1 MTTQELT
8 DLADLIVGHINRNDL
23 AGLAETIAPCA
34 TAELVEICERLGDRH
49 RAVMYRLLPKQR
61 ALEVF
66 EALDPALR
74 QELLREIHRL
84 TRDEGIGVLLI
95 SHHPQEARDVADRLA
110 LLEQGRIVFCGAAS
124 ALDTPEHGALRRYLG
139 HDTGAS

>member
-1 MTTQELT
+1 MRACLDETSSAMTTQELT

-66 EALDPALR
+66 EALDPALQGDLVR
-74 QELLREIHRL
+74 GLRDAEVADLFAAMDPDDRVWLLDELPASLAPRLLRGL
-84 TRDEGIGVLLI
+84 
-95 SHHPQEARDVADRLA
+95 PQRGQR
-110 LLEQGRIVFCGAAS
+110 GTIR
-124 ALDTPEHGALRRYLG
+124 P
-139 HDTGAS
+139 